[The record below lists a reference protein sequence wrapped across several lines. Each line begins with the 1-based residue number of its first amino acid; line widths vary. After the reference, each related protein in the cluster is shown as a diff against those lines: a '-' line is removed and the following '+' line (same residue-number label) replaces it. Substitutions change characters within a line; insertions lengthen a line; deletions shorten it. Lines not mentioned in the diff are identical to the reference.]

1 MATDTLLGIQEGLS
15 DKGTLYKV
23 LTNIAGILD
32 RSAIA
37 RHSDSP
43 LETSL
48 AKLQES
54 TVSFNEKTMRWHD
67 DQTNLMVKGT
77 DPRVAEAMKISEKPR
92 TVEAE
97 IHWSGTIADFLSDI
111 KDDTATLIKLQ
122 KSTRK
127 LLGRAFF
134 GKKKGGGKETGAT
147 ESVEEGM
154 EGNIAD
160 KNAVK
165 NEKKQTGFLKGI
177 SDHFKKRKEESGIWK
192 WFKDNWGKLA
202 LGLFV
207 ALAPMK
213 WFPKIW
219 EFLKNDLWPVL
230 KNVFTWGTE
239 NPMMALGTMLIAW
252 FAGPAGLAMLGG
264 MIVGKL
270 GKLLKGIPG
279 FIGKLGKL
287 LKGIPGFIKSIPGFI
302 KSIPS
307 KLGKAVGTVTGTV
320 KRWGKNVFGKEGFL
334 QKTVPSKLGTAAGT
348 AKRWGRQGVEGV
360 KSFGG
365 TMKKGVTTIASGA
378 KFVGGKA
385 MEVGKAVGGKA
396 GDWFKTLMGKFG
408 TAGKFLA
415 KMGKSVIQGLMTMG
429 PYGWGIIGGI
439 ALGGLVWHFWKDI
452 TKVWDTVA
460 SSIKEGFTKIKTMV
474 MGIFGNIQGMIGSW
488 LRGIGAGMI
497 ADWIDPDGAD
507 KEEEKKEFTWGGFA
521 TELWNIYSGIWGK
534 IIDFVKSIN
543 PIEIIKNVGK
553 MIGGAAKSLWNS
565 VFGGPDEAE
574 ADETESGKRESEG
587 QVTTTETAKGTTK
600 SQPFAHTSAYTSP
613 TQGQGMGS
621 DDFID
626 IPESKVE
633 KVLPVWKEAVKAK
646 KESEAL
652 DKAGKFNTPEAEAAR
667 ERSKK
672 LFREANELAREE
684 GVAISDD
691 VEDTRQAKTATV
703 IPTPPK
709 SGFKTKIPQVGHD
722 KSAFKKQTS
731 LGDRFKNLGKFLWG
745 DKKADEKKGAEPAT
759 DEKKGAEPATAED
772 QKSVKLAVKTW
783 VKNRKGRGKKSADR
797 EMHQYIQELIG
808 NQEEARLVLL
818 EKKLKSLDTEKVGGS
833 NRWFSRSH
841 FAKEIG
847 AWEVITPGIRATKDT
862 KGRKAVMHRKGM
874 DKSSSIARAWSGE
887 EGAVQVAN
895 ERFPGTFKTADETAT
910 TAISKPP
917 LSDFKSPLSKIRGKG
932 SLLSSDKRADDY
944 IAGVNAKKP
953 VGMPFKELDSDQKAE
968 LFDFGK
974 TLGVSKKQIEGGYFN
989 YSSALDSS
997 PKGYGAARQRISA
1010 AQSPDETAEKLVP
1023 TNPNQQGAALTAGQ
1037 QQTASLSGGSAGGN
1051 VGINSTNNTNVHLG
1065 SDTSV
1070 VFAQQ
1075 TPVHNP
1081 KMRNLTT

>member
-15 DKGTLYKV
+15 DKGSLYKV

-54 TVSFNEKTMRWHD
+54 SVSFNEKTMRWHD

-77 DPRVAEAMKISEKPR
+77 DPRVAEAMKISEEPR

-97 IHWSGTIADFLSDI
+97 IHWSGTIAGFLSDI

-134 GKKKGGGKETGAT
+134 GKKK

-160 KNAVK
+160 KNAAK

-177 SDHFKKRKEESGIWK
+177 SDYFKKRKEESGIWK

-219 EFLKNDLWPVL
+219 EWLKNDLWPVL
-230 KNVFTWGTE
+230 ENVFKWGTK
-239 NPMMALGTMLIAW
+239 NPMKALGAMLIAW

-279 FIGKLGKL
+279 FI
-287 LKGIPGFIKSIPGFI
+287 KGIPGFFKEL
-302 KSIPS
+302 PS
-307 KLGKAVGTVTGTV
+307 KLGTAVGTV

-334 QKTVPSKLGTAAGT
+334 QKTVPSKLGKAVGT

-439 ALGGLVWHFWKDI
+439 ALGGLVWHFWKDV

-474 MGIFGNIQGMIGSW
+474 MGVFGNVQGMVGSW

-543 PIEIIKNVGK
+543 PIEIIKNVSK

-574 ADETESGKRESEG
+574 AAGDDGDAGAAPDEMDIMEKELEGKAAVAGSDKSGK
-587 QVTTTETAKGTTK
+587 TETLVHGKKTKASDITTKVTGRKGATRMGQQESIEVETKSGPSSKRMLEKGAAYHLEKFRSAKPSSRKYGTKNMKGLLKGGTNRHKNPHRAAAEIWELMNEKERKKFAKYKPEGADDKAAMPAADNLSSAVIKSQQNKPDDMNSYKGEKGTW
-600 SQPFAHTSAYTSP
+600 SLVGNDWIFY
-613 TQGQGMGS
+613 S
-621 DDFID
+621 D
-626 IPESKVE
+626 
-633 KVLPVWKEAVKAK
+633 
-646 KESEAL
+646 
-652 DKAGKFNTPEAEAAR
+652 
-667 ERSKK
+667 
-672 LFREANELAREE
+672 
-684 GVAISDD
+684 
-691 VEDTRQAKTATV
+691 RQ
-703 IPTPPK
+703 
-709 SGFKTKIPQVGHD
+709 
-722 KSAFKKQTS
+722 
-731 LGDRFKNLGKFLWG
+731 
-745 DKKADEKKGAEPAT
+745 
-759 DEKKGAEPATAED
+759 
-772 QKSVKLAVKTW
+772 
-783 VKNRKGRGKKSADR
+783 
-797 EMHQYIQELIG
+797 
-808 NQEEARLVLL
+808 
-818 EKKLKSLDTEKVGGS
+818 
-833 NRWFSRSH
+833 
-841 FAKEIG
+841 
-847 AWEVITPGIRATKDT
+847 
-862 KGRKAVMHRKGM
+862 
-874 DKSSSIARAWSGE
+874 
-887 EGAVQVAN
+887 
-895 ERFPGTFKTADETAT
+895 ADETAVKIPSSSIFKT
-910 TAISKPP
+910 EIPTVTGLMPNEEGWDKDDDDLIEQDNATSGKIEYQTGVDVGTKEEKIQKNIIKFVQ
-917 LSDFKSPLSKIRGKG
+917 LKEKDFKKAKKKTKKIIARTVAKHLRGPHRELVLEALKGTKLEEQIKKLPGGLKGPADLSKVQGAKKMLTPSGGLNMQSKDFNSYMGAG
-932 SLLSSDKRADDY
+932 S
-944 IAGVNAKKP
+944 AKKP
-953 VGMPFKELDSDQKAE
+953 AEKFVPTTWEEAKKFADFPDDARDVMDTKERMDMEKKERIVKANNMSK
-968 LFDFGK
+968 G
-974 TLGVSKKQIEGGYFN
+974 TLVAN
-989 YSSALDSS
+989 
-997 PKGYGAARQRISA
+997 
-1010 AQSPDETAEKLVP
+1010 KLVP
-1023 TNPNQQGAALTAGQ
+1023 TNPNQQGATLTAGQ
-1037 QQTASLSGGSAGGN
+1037 QQTANLSGGSAGGN
-1051 VGINSTNNTNVHLG
+1051 VGINTTTVNNTTLG
-1065 SDTSV
+1065 ESTMV
-1070 VFAQQ
+1070 VGQQ
-1075 TPVHNP
+1075 RPVGNP
-1081 KMRNLTT
+1081 KMGNLT

>member
-1 MATDTLLGIQEGLS
+1 MAFSGTPFMFDAPQQPKDTSSKAEPLATEKTLRGMRDGQSIIQGDLFAINSKLGE
-15 DKGTLYKV
+15 KGAIYGALV
-23 LTNIAGILD
+23 DIADILD
-32 RSAIA
+32 SSAIA
-37 RHSDSP
+37 RHSNSP

-54 TVSFNEKTMRWHD
+54 SVSYNEKTMRWHD

-97 IHWSGTIADFLSDI
+97 IHWGATIAGFLSDI

-127 LLGRAFF
+127 LIGRGFF
-134 GKKKGGGKETGAT
+134 GKKK

-160 KNAVK
+160 KNATK
-165 NEKKQTGFLKGI
+165 NETKQTGFLKGI
-177 SDHFKKRKEESGIWK
+177 SDHFNKRKEESGIWK

-219 EFLKNDLWPVL
+219 EFLKDTVWPILNDL
-230 KNVFTWGTE
+230 FTWGTE
-239 NPMMALGTMLIAW
+239 NPMKALGTMLIAW

-279 FIGKLGKL
+279 FI
-287 LKGIPGFIKSIPGFI
+287 KGIPGFF
-302 KSIPS
+302 
-307 KLGKAVGTVTGTV
+307 
-320 KRWGKNVFGKEGFL
+320 KEL
-334 QKTVPSKLGTAAGT
+334 PSKLGTAVGT
-348 AKRWGRQGVEGV
+348 VKRWGRQGVEGV
-360 KSFGG
+360 KSVGG

-378 KFVGGKA
+378 KS
-385 MEVGKAVGGKA
+385 VGGKA

-439 ALGGLVWHFWKDI
+439 ALGGLVWHFWKDV

-474 MGIFGNIQGMIGSW
+474 MGIFGNVQGMIGSW

-507 KEEEKKEFTWGGFA
+507 KKEEKKEFTWKNFGL
-521 TELWNIYSGIWGK
+521 ELWNMYTGLWKEVLGIVQKGFKAVRGIAANFAEKMGMPDSLVSWIRGK
-534 IIDFVKSIN
+534 EEASEDEPVK
-543 PIEIIKNVGK
+543 PKTPEV
-553 MIGGAAKSLWNS
+553 AKQGFFESDKAFSERVKKTQPESQSLAS
-565 VFGGPDEAE
+565 
-574 ADETESGKRESEG
+574 
-587 QVTTTETAKGTTK
+587 
-600 SQPFAHTSAYTSP
+600 TSAYTSP

-626 IPESKVE
+626 IPGSKVE
-633 KVLPVWKEAVKAK
+633 KVLPIWKEAVKAK

-667 ERSKK
+667 EKSRK
-672 LFREANELAREE
+672 LFREANELAREG
-684 GVAISDD
+684 GVAISD
-691 VEDTRQAKTATV
+691 KTATV
-703 IPTPPK
+703 IPTPPR
-709 SGFKTKIPQVGHD
+709 SGFKTKIPQVGVPEKKEPTEGEPSKWLPFGHD

-731 LGDRFKNLGKFLWG
+731 FGDRFKNLAKFLWG
-745 DKKADEKKGAEPAT
+745 DKKADGKEATPAT
-759 DEKKGAEPATAED
+759 GADA
-772 QKSVKLAVKTW
+772 KSVELAVKTW
-783 VKNRKGRGKKSADR
+783 VKNRKGRGRKSADR
-797 EMHQYIQELIG
+797 EMYQYIQGLIG
-808 NQEEARLVLL
+808 NQEEARLALL

-833 NRWFSRSH
+833 SRWFKRSG
-841 FAKEIG
+841 FEKEKD
-847 AWEVITPGIRATKDT
+847 AWVVTTPGIRATKDT

-874 DKSSSIARAWSGE
+874 DKSSSIARAQSGE
-887 EGAVQVAN
+887 EGAMEVAK
-895 ERFPGTFKTADETAT
+895 ERFPGIKFT
-910 TAISKPP
+910 
-917 LSDFKSPLSKIRGKG
+917 
-932 SLLSSDKRADDY
+932 
-944 IAGVNAKKP
+944 
-953 VGMPFKELDSDQKAE
+953 
-968 LFDFGK
+968 
-974 TLGVSKKQIEGGYFN
+974 
-989 YSSALDSS
+989 
-997 PKGYGAARQRISA
+997 ARQNPND
-1010 AQSPDETAEKLVP
+1010 QMETIQPA
-1023 TNPNQQGAALTAGQ
+1023 NPNQQGATLTAGQ
-1037 QQTASLSGGSAGGN
+1037 QQTANLSGGSAGGN
-1051 VGINSTNNTNVHLG
+1051 VGINTTTVNNTTLG
-1065 SDTSV
+1065 ESTMV
-1070 VFAQQ
+1070 VGQQ
-1075 TPVHNP
+1075 RPVGNP
-1081 KMRNLTT
+1081 KMVNLT